1 MSIPFQPMVRACH
14 INSPRQKLA
23 INSERNVQNP
33 ERVKIGCDHQSENGF
48 AVQPS
53 NCALVAEP
61 VKSPKLDLIQT
72 IQAAIGNAA
81 QKTSALN
88 AGTASRSFRDRPPET
103 HQHTMAPIAT
113 KMSGKLLNL
122 VR

>member
-53 NCALVAEP
+53 NCALVADP
-61 VKSPKLDLIQT
+61 VKSPKLDLVQI
-72 IQAAIGNAA
+72 IQATIGIAA
-81 QKTSALN
+81 QQTSALN
-88 AGTASRSFRDRPPET
+88 AGIASRTVRDRARRA
-103 HQHTMAPIAT
+103 HQYAMAPIAT
-113 KMSGKLLNL
+113 KTSGKLLSFA
-122 VR
+122 R

>member
-53 NCALVAEP
+53 NCALVADP
-61 VKSPKLDLIQT
+61 VKSPKLDLIQI
-72 IQAAIGNAA
+72 IQSAIGIAA
-81 QKTSALN
+81 QQMSPLN
-88 AGTASRSFRDRPPET
+88 AGIASRTLRDPT
-103 HQHTMAPIAT
+103 WQAHQYAMAAIAT
-113 KMSGKLLNL
+113 RISGKLLSL

>member
-23 INSERNVQNP
+23 INSERNIQNQ
-33 ERVKIGCDHQSENGF
+33 EREKMGCDPQSENVF

-72 IQAAIGNAA
+72 IQAAMGIAA
-81 QKTSALN
+81 QQTNALN
-88 AGTASRSFRDRPPET
+88 AGIASRTLRDRTPEA
-103 HQHTMAPIAT
+103 HQYAMTPIAT
-113 KMSGKLLNL
+113 KMSGKLLSL
-122 VR
+122 V